1 MLRTAFYEKEITP
14 PLGCAIPGYFE
25 LRLGSDVKDR
35 LYAKAMVAEN
45 NGTAV
50 AVVAIDGCTND
61 DRLTDLVC
69 RRIEEFVGIPRSHV
83 TVAFNHTHCGIPRAD
98 YSKDP
103 RAVANMEGYIS
114 VASKL
119 IADCVI
125 LAYYRLSDSELR
137 FAQGAVE
144 GIAFCRDYYMKNG
157 TPQTNPGVLN
167 PNIDRPVAKND
178 PVLPVL
184 FACDKAGN
192 PKGVLVAFDCHLD
205 CVGGDAYTGDY
216 PAELSR
222 ILKKEYGEDFVTVF
236 LEGVAGDVNHKNVNR
251 KFTDPNH
258 YKHMARLLAD
268 ELLAIAPTAQP
279 LVGDAVEA
287 VFERV
292 PIARR
297 HIPEEDIAEARE
309 AIATI
314 QADPATGIRAMNRS
328 DKQYVL
334 GMAKRLIGFLENT
347 PEIMEVPLQVLKL
360 GDFRLYGFPSEIFSC
375 HGKRLRQGAGFEKK
389 LVCTLANGSFGYVVA
404 EDMFYDTVYESRPGS
419 NRLCAEAGRI
429 MADKLMEMGK

>member
-25 LRLGSDVKDR
+25 LRFGSDVKDR

-45 NGTAV
+45 NGSAV
-50 AVVAIDGCTND
+50 AVIAVDGCTTD
-61 DRLTDLVC
+61 STLCDLVC
-69 RRIEEFVGIPRSHV
+69 KRIEEFIGLPRENV
-83 TVAFNHTHCGIPRAD
+83 MFTFNHTHCGIPRED

-103 RAVANMEGYIS
+103 RAVKNMEGYIT
-114 VASKL
+114 VVSKL
-119 IADCVI
+119 IADCAI
-125 LAYYRLSDSELR
+125 LAYYRLAESELR

-157 TPQTNPGVLN
+157 TPQTNPGVMN
-167 PNIDRPVAKND
+167 PNIQRPVAEND

-184 FACDKAGN
+184 LACDKAGS
-192 PKGVLVAFDCHLD
+192 PKGAVVAFDCHLD

-236 LEGVAGDVNHKNVNR
+236 LEGVAGDVNHKNVKK

-258 YKHMARLLAD
+258 YKHMARLIAD
-268 ELLAIAPTAQP
+268 ELLSIVPTAQP
-279 LVGDAVEA
+279 LEGEEVSAL
-287 VFERV
+287 FEQIRI
-292 PIARR
+292 PRR
-297 HIPEEDIAEARE
+297 YIPEKDIAEARE

-314 QADPATGIRAMNRS
+314 PEDPTTGIRAMNRS

-334 GMAKRLIGFLENT
+334 GMAKRLINFLETT
-347 PEIMEVPLQVLKL
+347 PEILEVPLQVLKL

-375 HGKRLRQGAGFEKK
+375 HGRYLRQGAGFEKK
-389 LVCTLANGSFGYVVA
+389 LVCTLANGSYGYVVA

-429 MADKLMEMGK
+429 MADKLIEMGK